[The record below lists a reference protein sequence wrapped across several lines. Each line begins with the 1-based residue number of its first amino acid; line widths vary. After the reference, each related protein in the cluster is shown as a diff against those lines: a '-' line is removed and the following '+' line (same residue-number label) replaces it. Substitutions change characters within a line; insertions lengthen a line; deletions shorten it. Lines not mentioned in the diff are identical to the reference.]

1 MNYERIEVFLCLF
14 HSKSAVT
21 NAQRGAKLLRNRGY
35 KPIIHRIENPQ
46 PTDGCGYVIKLE
58 TGDEEKIYKIL
69 SQAGISVTGVERE

>member
-1 MNYERIEVFLCLF
+1 MFVSFKIG
-14 HSKSAVT
+14 SVT

-69 SQAGISVTGVERE
+69 SQAGISVTGVERK

>member
-1 MNYERIEVFLCLF
+1 M
-14 HSKSAVT
+14 HSAVQNYYET
-21 NAQRGAKLLRNRGY
+21 A
-35 KPIIHRIENPQ
+35 IIHRIENPQ